1 MSKRTTRESK
11 YAKSSMAKAQ
21 TAPDEPMK
29 ASRWKDACDSRVQDV
44 VNILKENGHGIY
56 VVGDIAHGKRITTNT
71 RLKVCVYHSGK
82 IVVQGNPEI
91 KDDAVE
97 LLRQTYQDMVV
108 RG

>member
-11 YAKSSMAKAQ
+11 YATSSMAKAQ
-21 TAPDEPMK
+21 TTPDEPMK
-29 ASRWKDACDSRVQDV
+29 VSRREGAVDNRVQDV

-56 VVGDIAHGKRITTNT
+56 VVGDLEHGKRITTNT
-71 RLKVCVYHSGK
+71 RLKICVYHSGK

-91 KDDAVE
+91 KDDVVE